1 LQNRDWHTGML
12 LIPFSSVFAASGG
25 PATTH
30 AASHKAEREK
40 VGHMVGLS
48 GGPSLSEIGR
58 DDVVAGMQ
66 RINKLTRTNRKGKRE
81 ARQFV

>member
-1 LQNRDWHTGML
+1 ML

-30 AASHKAEREK
+30 AASHKAAREK
-40 VGHMVGLS
+40 EGHMVGLS
-48 GGPSLSEIGR
+48 GGPFLSEIGR

-66 RINKLTRTNRKGKRE
+66 RINKLTRTNRNAKERGT
-81 ARQFV
+81 QFV